1 MQRFVYFSLFLLIIL
16 AFFFGLN
23 LGKRVQEIDTPVK
36 TKIAITK
43 IMVTR
48 IVTPTVTVTIP
59 VTKAP

>member
-16 AFFFGLN
+16 AFFLGLN
-23 LGKRVQEIDTPVK
+23 WGKHVQEIDTPVK

-48 IVTPTVTVTIP
+48 IVTPTVTVTVP